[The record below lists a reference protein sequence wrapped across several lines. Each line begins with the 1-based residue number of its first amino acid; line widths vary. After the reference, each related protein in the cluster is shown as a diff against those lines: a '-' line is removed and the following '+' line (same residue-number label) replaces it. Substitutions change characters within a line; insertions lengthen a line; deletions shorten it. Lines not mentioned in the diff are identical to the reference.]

1 MNCKNLLKGAFGVLA
16 GSFIAGG
23 IHTIVKSRRETKE
36 ICKQTEA
43 SIAESEELIAKAKEQ
58 LKETDKLIEETD
70 NAIAEAHRTQ
80 MAIDATWKQLE
91 EIYGEEQ
98 VKRFREIQ
106 HISYEKEEPS
116 D

>member
-1 MNCKNLLKGAFGVLA
+1 MNYKNFLKGAVGVFA
-16 GSFIAGG
+16 GSFVVGG
-23 IHTIVKSRRETKE
+23 IRTIVKSRKETKE

-70 NAIAEAHRTQ
+70 NAIAEAKRTQ
-80 MAIDATWKQLE
+80 MAIDSTWKTLE

-98 VKRFREIQ
+98 VKSFREIQ
-106 HISYEKEEPS
+106 HIFYEKEEPS
-116 D
+116 E